1 MELLHETQWTV
12 AMTWTR
18 AGLAKNAFVATVAE
32 VGTMRPV
39 ASIGVEELDER
50 WYGEVLLF

>member
-1 MELLHETQWTV
+1 MELLYETEWTV

-32 VGTMRPV
+32 IGTMRSV
-39 ASIGVEELDER
+39 ANVGIEELN
-50 WYGEVLLF
+50 

>member
-1 MELLHETQWTV
+1 MELLYETEWTV

-32 VGTMRPV
+32 IRTVRPV
-39 ASIGVEELDER
+39 ASVGVEKLEER
-50 WYGEVLLF
+50 